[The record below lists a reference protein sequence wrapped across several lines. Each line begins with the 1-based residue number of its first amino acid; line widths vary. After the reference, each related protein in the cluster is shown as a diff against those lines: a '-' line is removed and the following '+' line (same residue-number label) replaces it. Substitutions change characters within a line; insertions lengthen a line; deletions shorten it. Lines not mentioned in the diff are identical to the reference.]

1 MFFFFVSI
9 WIIGVK
15 HNVQF
20 YTKDVSSALTD
31 HAVCAC
37 VRGAVVSLQRLRPPT
52 LINLPRLAN
61 GVCAQTE
68 TTLPSLSY
76 FGRFP
81 ERIFQAYSLRNF
93 WKMVV
98 RAIIGSPVLS
108 WEHCIMHF
116 L

>member
-1 MFFFFVSI
+1 MFSSILKTYQVSRQI
-9 WIIGVK
+9 MR
-15 HNVQF
+15 
-20 YTKDVSSALTD
+20 
-31 HAVCAC
+31 C
-37 VRGAVVSLQRLRPPT
+37 VRAWGGCFTTKSAASHVNKFVKTCQRC
-52 LINLPRLAN
+52 
-61 GVCAQTE
+61 VCAQTE